1 MSSSFDEDLERA
13 ISGAQEPQGGPG
25 KNQQAQAPAS
35 GPDGGPGTSRRAVL
49 TAGIAGAGL
58 GITATLASQYA
69 AKAIES
75 GQEAAPEVPPLEG
88 ATVPFYGQRQA
99 GVDTPAPAHASF
111 IAVNLNSEIDQDG
124 VRRLLRILTD
134 DAARLTQGKASLT
147 DQEGELASV
156 AAHLTV
162 TIGFGPRIFDIV
174 APEKKPAWLKPLPA
188 FEQIDQLQ
196 PEWNDGD
203 LLLQL
208 CADDPMTIAHAQ
220 RVLLKNVRTFGRVH
234 WVQEGFRRAYG
245 SERPGQT
252 VRNLFGQIDGTINP
266 ASEDGSMDAMVWGNH
281 EELTPWE
288 PGGTSLVIRRIHMN
302 LDTWDQADRPA
313 REDAVGRKLSNGAPL
328 TGENERDP
336 ADLSA
341 TNELGFTV
349 IAPYAHIRR
358 AAATTRVERILRRG
372 YSYNLPVANASG
384 LSEHGQTSGGI
395 SNSGLIF
402 CSYQADPVQQFL
414 PIQQRL
420 AELDMLNT
428 WTVPIGSAV
437 FALPAGCQEGGFV
450 GEGLF
455 Q

>member
-1 MSSSFDEDLERA
+1 MSSSFDEDLEHA
-13 ISGAQEPQGGPG
+13 LSGAQEPQG
-25 KNQQAQAPAS
+25 KKAERHLHQAQGPEAS
-35 GPDGGPGTSRRAVL
+35 AGQGSSRRAVL

-58 GITATLASQYA
+58 GVAATLASQYA
-69 AKAIES
+69 AQAIEE
-75 GQEAAPEVPPLEG
+75 GQEKAPEDPPLEG

-111 IAVNLNSEIDQDG
+111 IAVNLNSEIG
-124 VRRLLRILTD
+124 REGIARLLRVLTD
-134 DAARLTQGKASLT
+134 DAARLTQGRATLT
-147 DQEGELASV
+147 DQEAELATV
-156 AAHLTV
+156 AANLTV
-162 TIGFGPRIFDIV
+162 TFGFGPRIFDIV
-174 APEKKPAWLKPLPA
+174 APEKKPSWLKPLPA
-188 FEQIDQLQ
+188 FDQIDQLQ

-203 LLLQL
+203 LLIQL

-234 WVQEGFRRAYG
+234 WVQNGFRRAYG

-266 ASEDGSMDAMVWGNH
+266 AAEDGSMDSMVWGNH

-328 TGENERDP
+328 TGQEERDP

-372 YSYNLPVANASG
+372 YSYDLPVADASG
-384 LSEHGQTSGGI
+384 FSEHRQISGGV
-395 SNSGLIF
+395 SRSGLIF
-402 CSYQADPVQQFL
+402 CSYQADPVKQFL

-437 FALPAGCQEGGFV
+437 FAIPAGCSEGGFV
-450 GEGLF
+450 GQGLF